1 MKFKNVYVLVHSNV
15 DYTNVEVYEKKEDA
29 IEALKELAEEYGM
42 DFTGNEASGDGDY
55 ATVEE
60 KTMWQDFF
68 LRG

>member
-1 MKFKNVYVLVHSNV
+1 MKFKNVYVLVHSNA

-42 DFTGNEASGDGDY
+42 DLTGNEASGDGDY

-60 KTMWQDFF
+60 KTMW
-68 LRG
+68 

>member
-42 DFTGNEASGDGDY
+42 DLTGNEASGDGDY

-60 KTMWQDFF
+60 KTMW
-68 LRG
+68 